1 MFLFSQ
7 LLDPKLKLSD
17 IVDILVEVLNVE
29 CLCHITSE
37 HFVMWQFKCIDSY
50 PNTVTFG
57 GHVIGTQSTGSVELV
72 EMLQR
77 WVNRAP
83 DVVVQSVALRTSDED
98 ICVSDSSTEKMNF
111 TELLLSIALALVFL
125 FWIITLSLC
134 VLTVY
139 IKKSKW
145 VYHNN
150 NYIHWF
156 ADG

>member
-7 LLDPKLKLSD
+7 LLDPKLKVSD
-17 IVDILVEVLNVE
+17 IVDILVEVLNDE

-37 HFVMWQFKCIDSY
+37 HFVMWRFKCIDSY
-50 PNTVTFG
+50 PNTVTFV
-57 GHVIGTQSTGSVELV
+57 GHVIGTRSTGSVELV

-83 DVVVQSVALRTSDED
+83 DVVVQSVTLRTIDED
-98 ICVSDSSTEKMNF
+98 ICVSDSSTEKKNF

-139 IKKSKW
+139 IKFDHKKSK
-145 VYHNN
+145 
-150 NYIHWF
+150 
-156 ADG
+156 